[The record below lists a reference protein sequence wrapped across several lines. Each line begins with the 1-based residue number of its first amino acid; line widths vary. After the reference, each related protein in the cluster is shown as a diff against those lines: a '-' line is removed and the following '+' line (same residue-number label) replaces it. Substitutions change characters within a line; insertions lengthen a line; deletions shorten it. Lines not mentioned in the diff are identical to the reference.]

1 MSRWFR
7 FYDDAINDPKVLRLS
22 DALFRAWMTLLC
34 IASKYDGVLP
44 PTSDIALML
53 RVKVTKVAEWLAA
66 LTAAGLID
74 NNDGVFAPHN
84 WNARQYK
91 SDVTDP
97 TAALR
102 QKAYRERIKNRNATV
117 TVTDTRADTEQIT
130 DTEQSREDSARKRG
144 ARLPADWKP
153 SAEDANEAM
162 KRLGGPI
169 PAEQELLKFHDYWK
183 AQPGQRGTKLD
194 WDATWRNWIRNAK
207 GQPHGRRTVHDA
219 ARELHEQ
226 TVAAVLAFD
235 EPAPRSIRD
244 GTGEDVVRLLPS
256 R

>member
-22 DALFRAWMTLLC
+22 DAMFRAWMTLLC
-34 IASKYDGVLP
+34 IASKNDGVLP
-44 PTSDIALML
+44 PLADVALML
-53 RVKVTKVAEWLAA
+53 RTKATKVAEWLAA

-74 NNDGVFAPHN
+74 NNDGIFAPHN
-84 WNARQYK
+84 WNARQFK
-91 SDVTDP
+91 SDVSTERVKRFRKQQRNVSETVSE
-97 TAALR
+97 TAP
-102 QKAYRERIKNRNATV
+102 E
-117 TVTDTRADTEQIT
+117 TEQKQIT
-130 DTEQSREDSARKRG
+130 ETEQSREERARKRG
-144 ARLPADWKP
+144 ARLAVDWKP

-183 AQPGQRGTKLD
+183 AQPGQRGVKLD

-207 GQPHGRRTVHDA
+207 GQPNGRRTVHDA
-219 ARELHEQ
+219 AKDLTRTLERIAEI
-226 TVAAVLAFD
+226 D
-235 EPAPRSIRD
+235 EPAPGGVRIEEG
-244 GTGEDVVRLLPS
+244 GTAFRLLPP